1 MQFFAEGI
9 YKARS
14 ERSKARQQKKLKFW
28 PWRAFDSLEQ
38 MCFLFFFRRSQK
50 RTLHKNFIFVSSF
63 LISLYAFLH
72 IGQPMV
78 GLAVT
83 KIIREHEMGKEMA
96 EKQNKSNISRIL
108 NVIYVHAIL
117 HCFQLMKSGQSSF

>member
-1 MQFFAEGI
+1 
-9 YKARS
+9 
-14 ERSKARQQKKLKFW
+14 
-28 PWRAFDSLEQ
+28 
-38 MCFLFFFRRSQK
+38 
-50 RTLHKNFIFVSSF
+50 
-63 LISLYAFLH
+63 
-72 IGQPMV
+72 MV

-117 HCFQLMKSGQSSF
+117 HCFQLVKSGQSSF